1 MSMRIPRQIVFSV
14 SALFLTVVTGLATMR
29 VVQKEIS
36 VSRALAGH
44 VLVQGTDAPADG
56 VTVELCSS
64 DWKTVLASTKTDEK
78 GRFSL
83 VKPASGNCSISGCR
97 HQVWIFTNFEF
108 VSTSMQR
115 TTWRSTSVSPLEQPL
130 SRSCTVVREVKAD
143 ALVPHVCSQVSDFQN
158 FPLI

>member
-1 MSMRIPRQIVFSV
+1 MKILRQIVFSA
-14 SALFLTVVTGLATMR
+14 SALFLTVGTGLATMR

-36 VSRALAGH
+36 VSRALTGH

-83 VKPASGNCSISGCR
+83 TKPPSGKLFYLRVSGPGMDIYELRVRIDKHAAGDLTILLSIA
-97 HQVWIFTNFEF
+97 T
-108 VSTSMQR
+108 
-115 TTWRSTSVSPLEQPL
+115 
-130 SRSCTVVREVKAD
+130 
-143 ALVPHVCSQVSDFQN
+143 
-158 FPLI
+158 